1 MKWLEKLEYKPVAS
15 GSSRDSTSES
25 DEYET
30 KGFISGVHTK
40 DQRQFLI
47 SRRALILVSIIN
59 LSALLISISFFGTW
73 FYSHYL
79 VRNAALRRVSGY
91 NPIYDK
97 YAVDFEDTTI
107 NGTFFPPKEGG
118 SIMRHQPNPADDKIW
133 EEWELTRVYPVTREE
148 LTKMG
153 KDYTTVAKLEDKDWG
168 LGDNAYA
175 AIFDVYH
182 QLHCLNSL
190 RKVVYGG
197 YYNMSQARADKV
209 MQRELH
215 MNHCFDILLQ
225 SIQCSGNL
233 DMIPLVWMYTQAY
246 PFADM
251 SINKKCHNFD
261 KFTDWR
267 RENSIDMDK
276 YVEVMKQP
284 EGDKPGIKQLPA
296 ADKYYEYWGYDN
308 PNHKPVSEG
317 GLGLPLEQD
326 SNL

>member
-1 MKWLEKLEYKPVAS
+1 
-15 GSSRDSTSES
+15 
-25 DEYET
+25 
-30 KGFISGVHTK
+30 
-40 DQRQFLI
+40 
-47 SRRALILVSIIN
+47 
-59 LSALLISISFFGTW
+59 
-73 FYSHYL
+73 
-79 VRNAALRRVSGY
+79 
-91 NPIYDK
+91 
-97 YAVDFEDTTI
+97 
-107 NGTFFPPKEGG
+107 
-118 SIMRHQPNPADDKIW
+118 
-133 EEWELTRVYPVTREE
+133 
-148 LTKMG
+148 MG

-317 GLGLPLEQD
+317 GLGLPLDQD

>member
-1 MKWLEKLEYKPVAS
+1 MKWLEKLEYKPVTS

-25 DEYET
+25 DEDET
-30 KGFISGVHTK
+30 KGFISGTHTK
-40 DQRQFLI
+40 DQGHFII
-47 SRRALILVSIIN
+47 SRRALVLISLIN
-59 LSALLISISFFGTW
+59 LSALIVSIGLFGAW

-91 NPIYDK
+91 SPLYDQ
-97 YAVDFEDTTI
+97 YTVEFEDVVI

-148 LTKMG
+148 ITKMG

-197 YYNMSQARADKV
+197 YCKWIARASNTE
-209 MQRELH
+209 RE
-215 MNHCFDILLQ
+215 
-225 SIQCSGNL
+225 GL
-233 DMIPLVWMYTQAY
+233 D
-246 PFADM
+246 
-251 SINKKCHNFD
+251 
-261 KFTDWR
+261 
-267 RENSIDMDK
+267 
-276 YVEVMKQP
+276 
-284 EGDKPGIKQLPA
+284 
-296 ADKYYEYWGYDN
+296 
-308 PNHKPVSEG
+308 
-317 GLGLPLEQD
+317 
-326 SNL
+326 